1 MVGRVRRVERM
12 VEGEGRRLLG
22 RGRGLQ
28 RVAGEPH
35 RAGVRGWE
43 GGWRWVARGGGGGP
57 GEGEEQ
63 CCQQCTLGICE
74 VTRQQCTMGMCPH
87 HVSCLL
93 AAVNWGPAAARHSY
107 TDTASHGVTFH
118 CSSKP
123 LCSKLRYFQ
132 AGTCSEERAAVC
144 KHHRDTAVSTSS
156 VFQNMMA
163 RYIYIM

>member
-43 GGWRWVARGGGGGP
+43 GGWRWVARGGGGGGGP

-63 CCQQCTLGICE
+63 CCQQCTMGICE

-107 TDTASHGVTFH
+107 TDTASHFTAVASLCVPSYGI
-118 CSSKP
+118 SKP
-123 LCSKLRYFQ
+123 EHAARSGLLC
-132 AGTCSEERAAVC
+132 AGTTVTPPSVPAVC
-144 KHHRDTAVSTSS
+144 SR
-156 VFQNMMA
+156 
-163 RYIYIM
+163 I